1 MPEAIQNLVS
11 EAKRNRFSTIP
22 KLSED
27 DIISVW
33 DSVSEFIE
41 IQMQGQ
47 KGVHIANLGTFTFV
61 HKKMDI
67 GNNKFILLQR
77 PVFVLSEKFAQTHAL
92 QYTKYHTTGEIPVVQ
107 LNFTVLAMETPFD
120 RDTVESCVREVLQA
134 LSRAVASQQNVEFL
148 FRGIGVLNIR
158 DSKVKMKFFKDFLNS
173 MDGSGNLVRVLA
185 NELFSGSC
193 TSSVA
198 EIVRKSFKR
207 PGTADSVMSTQT
219 SLGGR
224 DRPMTNTLM
233 LPKLNGKRDLLPPI
247 TEHGVNEEMPPEE
260 KLPLPPTRT
269 SNREVMRP
277 HPVVGISLTADELH
291 EAMPARDG
299 VRGSAVKKLPSPP
312 HTPTKM
318 KPETNLQNTD
328 VPGPPLTPTK
338 QRYDNRQQEGDAQD
352 TPRPN
357 SAPLQTPEPKLNVS
371 ARIATPASSMCSSPA
386 HHHGAGQELC
396 YLCMQRAMR
405 NIPVSF
411 EEERQR
417 KEKEQDALLQQYQ
430 QMKDQE
436 AILKEQASQN
446 IARHSNQKIAA
457 FNLGVAECLRDVK
470 AKRSTDFV
478 KSYLF
483 QNRPLTPLRYYK
495 QEEYSNAL
503 EEQVKLRKTRSKQER
518 HDREFL
524 ERLEQVQLAEDLS
537 AQREAYLRNKS
548 EQIAQYQRALSAQI
562 KVRKK
567 HFKIR
572 SRSRRRLSVPR
583 PQILNPFKAENEEN
597 QKGDKVRSKPLPMPK
612 AESDSKEPI
621 FGKYDSTNE
630 KLLEQRERARAL
642 YKNQLNMVAE
652 KKKESILQ
660 HLTKQKEEIEMLK
673 RTRQELIEDR
683 INAHN
688 RAYEM
693 RHSLEENWKDHT
705 RGKHTREDEE
715 RRRMRT
721 PGMLLLQQ
729 TDKYDRCGQCERRVT
744 NCGESNIWS
753 ESRYIPGS
761 RLMV

>member
-1 MPEAIQNLVS
+1 MHSLKKKMPEAIQNLVS
-11 EAKRNRFSTIP
+11 DAKRNRFSTIP
-22 KLSED
+22 KLSEE

-33 DSVSEFIE
+33 DCVSEFIE
-41 IQMQGQ
+41 IQMRGQ

-158 DSKVKMKFFKDFLNS
+158 DSKVKMKFFKDFLNC
-173 MDGSGNLVRVLA
+173 MDGSGNLVKVLA
-185 NELFSGSC
+185 NEIFSGSAN
-193 TSSVA
+193 SSLI
-198 EIVRKSFKR
+198 ELVRKSLFGKR

-219 SLGGR
+219 SLGGK
-224 DRPMTNTLM
+224 DRPATNTLM
-233 LPKLNGKRDLLPPI
+233 LPKFNGKRDLLPPI
-247 TEHGVNEEMPPEE
+247 TEHEVNEDLPAED
-260 KLPLPPTRT
+260 KVPLPPTRL

-277 HPVVGISLTADELH
+277 HPVVGVSLTADELH
-291 EAMPARDG
+291 EAPPARDG
-299 VRGSAVKKLPSPP
+299 VRGSPVKKLPTPP
-312 HTPTKM
+312 NTPPM
-318 KPETNLQNTD
+318 KIKPDNQLQETINAA
-328 VPGPPLTPTK
+328 
-338 QRYDNRQQEGDAQD
+338 AQDQGED
-352 TPRPN
+352 TPRPT
-357 SAPLQTPEPKLNVS
+357 SAPLQAPEPKLHRSPRASPLMSNV
-371 ARIATPASSMCSSPA
+371 CSSPA
-386 HHHGAGQELC
+386 HHHKAGQELC

-405 NIPVSF
+405 NIPVTF
-411 EEERQR
+411 EDERRR

-446 IARHSNQKIAA
+446 VTRHSNQKIAA
-457 FNLGVAECLRDVK
+457 FNLGVAECLRDSR

-478 KSYLF
+478 KSYVF
-483 QNRPLTPLRYYK
+483 QNRPLTPLRFYK
-495 QEEYSNAL
+495 QEEYSKAL
-503 EEQVKLRKTRSKQER
+503 EEQVKLRKTRENQDL

-537 AQREAYLRNKS
+537 VQRELYLRNKS

-562 KVRKK
+562 KVKK
-567 HFKIR
+567 KIAAAQSGNR
-572 SRSRRRLSVPR
+572 SRSHRHLSVPK
-583 PQILNPFKAENEEN
+583 PQLINPFNSQEDG
-597 QKGDKVRSKPLPMPK
+597 KGEKVRSKPMPMPR
-612 AESDSKEPI
+612 AEPDSKEPI
-621 FGKYDSTNE
+621 FGRFDAANE
-630 KLLEQRERARAL
+630 KLLEKRERARAL
-642 YKNQLNMVAE
+642 YKSQLDMVAD
-652 KKKESILQ
+652 KKKQSILE
-660 HLTKQKEEIEMLK
+660 HLTKQKEEIDMLK
-673 RTRQELIEDR
+673 RTKKELIEDR
-683 INAHN
+683 INAHT
-688 RAYEM
+688 RAYDM
-693 RHSLEENWKDHT
+693 RHSLEENWKDHSQM
-705 RGKHTREDEE
+705 KHLREHEE
-715 RRRMRT
+715 RSRMRT

-729 TDKYDRCGQCERRVT
+729 TEKYNRCGQCERRVA